1 MMKINK
7 ALGDITAGEF
17 ENCMNYLRK
26 GKISEAEKCFS
37 ELLKWKLDFERAA
50 FVLKEIRE
58 SRNWSVKH
66 FCENCGK
73 LLIPETD
80 YPHLTFSSYCPN
92 CGQAINLSKEE
103 YIAIFEFLTKIIA
116 FGVFLPILIVFCSI
130 PFRQGTMTGIWYLWN
145 PLLDGIFSAISF
157 TPIVIIILLLVN
169 DPWGFSLKNV
179 HDTIYNFAG
188 GNFALRFFISALL
201 LFALIYIYFLFLL
214 TPIFAIHRKGC
225 WKSGKHQKR
234 LLLYTLLFFGMIIV
248 IRIGA
253 GVFY

>member
-1 MMKINK
+1 MKIK
-7 ALGDITAGEF
+7 ETLGDVTAKEF
-17 ENCMNYLRK
+17 EKGMNYLRK

-37 ELLKWKLDFERAA
+37 ELLKWKPDFEEVA
-50 FVLKEIRE
+50 FVLKEIKE
-58 SRNWSVKH
+58 SRNWSAKN
-66 FCENCGK
+66 FCGNCGK

-80 YPHLTFSSYCPN
+80 YPHLAFSSYCPN
-92 CGQAINLSKEE
+92 CGQTINISKEE
-103 YIAIFEFLTKIIA
+103 YIAIFEFLTKIVA

-169 DPWGFSLKNV
+169 DPWGFSLKNI
-179 HDTIYNFAG
+179 HDEIYNFAS
-188 GNFALRFFISALL
+188 GNFALLFFISALL
-201 LFALIYIYFLFLL
+201 LFMVIYIYFLFLL
-214 TPIFAIHRKGC
+214 TPFLAIHRKGF

-234 LLLYTLLFFGMIIV
+234 LLLCTLLFFGLIIV